1 MPANERKVVQI
12 ILEEV
17 QHVEERCDG
26 YRMVLADAL
35 SDIVTAER
43 QHRIRGTNIQQQV
56 NHKCNATGEYLA
68 ERRAN
73 S

>member
-1 MPANERKVVQI
+1 MPANDRKVVEI

-35 SDIVTAER
+35 ADIITAER
-43 QHRIRGTNIQQQV
+43 QHRVKGTNIQQWV
-56 NHKCNATGEYLA
+56 NQKCNATGEFLA
-68 ERRAN
+68 EVRDR